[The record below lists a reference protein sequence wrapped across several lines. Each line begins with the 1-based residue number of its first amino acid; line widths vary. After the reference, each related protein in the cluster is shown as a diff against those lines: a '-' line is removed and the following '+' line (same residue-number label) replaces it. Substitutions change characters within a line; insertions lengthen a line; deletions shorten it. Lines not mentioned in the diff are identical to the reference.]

1 MTEQRENRRVLMTK
15 RLMKEALLELL
26 EQRELVDISVTAI
39 CEAADVHRSTFY
51 KYYRNQADL
60 LRDLE
65 QEYLDQIPMPPQDSR
80 QWSEEQLL
88 DETTAF
94 FDFVKRNERAFGVL
108 LGESTSSDF
117 AARLIDL
124 LHTKYTEPDEDAK
137 NTAPYY
143 AQLYVANGS
152 VGMLREWVNTCFP
165 VSSREMAEMMYRFS
179 LAVVPDLHRSNRR
192 NQ

>member
-1 MTEQRENRRVLMTK
+1 MMEQRQNRRVLMTK

-51 KYYRNQADL
+51 KYYKNQAEL

-65 QEYLDQIPMPPQDSR
+65 QEYLDQIPMPSRDSR
-80 QWSEEQLL
+80 QWDEEQLL
-88 DETTAF
+88 TETTAF
-94 FDFVKRNERAFGVL
+94 FDYVKRNERAFSIL

-117 AARLIDL
+117 AARLIGL
-124 LHTKYTEPDEDAK
+124 LRSKYAEPDEGGDGM
-137 NTAPYY
+137 TSYY
-143 AQLYVANGS
+143 AQLYVANGT
-152 VGMLREWVNTCFP
+152 VGMLREWVNAGFP
-165 VSSREMAEMMYRFS
+165 VSSREIAEMMYHFS
-179 LAVVPDLHRSNRR
+179 LAVTP